1 MHPQHF
7 QRWWY
12 FRRVCSSL
20 NWKNIM
26 SADFT
31 FSRYALQMLHDII
44 FFCLIVVKSSPIHL
58 VTQFDC
64 LTFTLNAAVVAIAAI
79 VIHNV
84 DTDLQLSDFNLFY
97 VLCERFFSCEMLLFA
112 LLLHWFRNTIF
123 LLLLQLPYPL
133 QRLQANVF

>member
-7 QRWWY
+7 QRRWY

-20 NWKNIM
+20 NWKN
-26 SADFT
+26 
-31 FSRYALQMLHDII
+31 II

-64 LTFTLNAAVVAIAAI
+64 LPFTLNAAVVAIAAI

-112 LLLHWFRNTIF
+112 LLLH
-123 LLLLQLPYPL
+123 
-133 QRLQANVF
+133 